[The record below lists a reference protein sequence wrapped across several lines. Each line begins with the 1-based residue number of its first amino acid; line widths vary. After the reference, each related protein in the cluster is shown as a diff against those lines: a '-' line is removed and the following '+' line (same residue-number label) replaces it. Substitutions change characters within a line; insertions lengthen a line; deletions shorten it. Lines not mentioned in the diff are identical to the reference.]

1 MKNLRKF
8 SGTTSAKK
16 EEARMRNDVKEAL
29 ECGVSSDIA
38 NRLLVRGKRHEAT
51 LPNINYGDIVINRGH
66 DKKYGVRPE
75 KKKNRIFMTNMRS
88 KKKQL
93 KAAFFI
99 DKFL

>member
-75 KKKNRIFMTNMRS
+75 KKKN
-88 KKKQL
+88 
-93 KAAFFI
+93 I
-99 DKFL
+99 DRKSIRENPLTDEDFYDEYEI